1 MDSSCNQGSVGTGW
15 CSGAADGVSAAR
27 RPLATPAAT
36 QYSPVM
42 SFLNPPKA
50 EVRRRRILVG
60 GASVVLTTLVM
71 TAFLL
76 ESRSGYSKPDA
87 RVILFQS
94 WPADRSREDTLADQR
109 ATRAAQEAKLAEAR
123 AYIATLSGEARVKAQ
138 EQYEAY
144 VTGGGAD
151 KEIPYVAAKR
161 SERETP
167 YVAAEPVVR

>member
-1 MDSSCNQGSVGTGW
+1 
-15 CSGAADGVSAAR
+15 
-27 RPLATPAAT
+27 
-36 QYSPVM
+36 M

-87 RVILFQS
+87 KIILFQS
-94 WPADRSREDTLADQR
+94 WPGDRTREDAIADVK

-123 AYIATLSGEARVKAQ
+123 AYIATLDGDARAAAQ
-138 EQYEAY
+138 EQYDAY

-151 KEIPYVAAKR
+151 KDIPYVAAKS
-161 SERETP
+161 SENDIPHVAAKSSENDIP